1 MDKKQFKEIKNK
13 SLPDLQKEMQT
24 LRDGL
29 WQLKVD
35 LNNGKVKNVR
45 EVRAIRKDIARVL
58 TTINLHEKK

>member
-13 SLPDLQKEMQT
+13 SLSDLQKEMQA

-45 EVRAIRKDIARVL
+45 EVRSIRKDIARVL
-58 TTINLHEKK
+58 TVINLYEKK